1 MKVINETISPYLE
14 ILFHK
19 CILSGVFPD
28 CFKIAEVIPLF
39 KGGEKEDKNCY
50 RPISLLPTISKI
62 FERVLATRL
71 ISFFTKFN
79 VLSKDQFGFRAKFST
94 EYAIADIYDKLIN
107 NLDKGLSSCA
117 IFLDLAKAF
126 DSVSHEI
133 LLRKLHYY
141 GVRGKAL
148 ELFKS
153 YLSCRSQFVK
163 LNGVKSSLAR
173 VEFGVPQGSI
183 LGPLLFLIFIK
194 ILRFEVTELF
204 EKLFFCKKSLP
215 SPL

>member
-1 MKVINETISPYLE
+1 MAQQIDEIDTNRLKDPLSYISNDVKNSLFLSIPKAHEISKIISKLDEKKSSHGIISNKVLKEINETISPYLE

-19 CILSGVFPD
+19 CIISGVFPD

-117 IFLDLAKAF
+117 IFLDLAK
-126 DSVSHEI
+126 
-133 LLRKLHYY
+133 
-141 GVRGKAL
+141 G
-148 ELFKS
+148 S
-153 YLSCRSQFVK
+153 Y
-163 LNGVKSSLAR
+163 
-173 VEFGVPQGSI
+173 
-183 LGPLLFLIFIK
+183 
-194 ILRFEVTELF
+194 
-204 EKLFFCKKSLP
+204 
-215 SPL
+215 